1 VATLNGGLGRPWCN
15 LNFFLNNKLVLISA
29 KVKHVFCPNIFY
41 NKGGIHIYKKYFVCL
56 NGFFNVF
63 AMETENRQQ
72 KYWLLEY
79 IINIFWI

>member
-1 VATLNGGLGRPWCN
+1 
-15 LNFFLNNKLVLISA
+15 
-29 KVKHVFCPNIFY
+29 
-41 NKGGIHIYKKYFVCL
+41 VCL

-72 KYWLLEY
+72 KYWLLDY